1 MSANFYKILTIL
13 VLFSSAAIADENAK
27 GMKLFNEKAMCATCH
42 TMKAAG
48 SKGNV
53 GPNLDTL
60 KPTVAQVKDIVTHGL
75 GAMPAFGED
84 GLLTPEEIDTVSI
97 YVAKNAGK

>member
-1 MSANFYKILTIL
+1 
-13 VLFSSAAIADENAK
+13 
-27 GMKLFNEKAMCATCH
+27 MCATCH

-53 GPNLDTL
+53 KGPESRHIKTDRCSSKRYCNSR
-60 KPTVAQVKDIVTHGL
+60 IR
-75 GAMPAFGED
+75 AMPAFGED